1 MSDPLGI
8 TASVIAVLQ
17 LAVTATKYLKDVKN
31 GSADRLRLR
40 DELRS
45 TVCLVEMLKDRVE
58 DIDDESETEETLQPA
73 SMKALVGPLRM
84 FEQVLQDIVTKLEPQ
99 ARLRRLAKPLTWP
112 FDKRDISEMLACL
125 ERLKSHFNLIM
136 QNDLQYDSLRHV

>member
-17 LAVTATKYLKDVKN
+17 LAVTATQYLKDVKN

-45 TVCLVEMLKDRVE
+45 TVCLVEMVKDRVE
-58 DIDDESETEETLQPA
+58 DIDDESETEESLQPA
-73 SMKALVGPLRM
+73 SMKALVASDGPLKL
-84 FEQVLQDIVTKLEPQ
+84 FQQVLQDIVTKLEPQ
-99 ARLRRLAKPLTWP
+99 AGLR
-112 FDKRDISEMLACL
+112 
-125 ERLKSHFNLIM
+125 
-136 QNDLQYDSLRHV
+136 